1 MFGNI
6 LLESFYHRRIISGLY
21 LTVSAMAILCSIC
34 QDYLTERPQALRAE
48 EDVIMCAL
56 LVVTFFIAFV
66 NGICPCCKKNVS
78 LNNALRVYPTG
89 DEEGDRMVR
98 QDRDLKKV
106 TEENLRLHA
115 QQEELRQ
122 QLQRARSTLEEE
134 VVAHDNLKMEYGQAA
149 SRCETM
155 QNELQDG
162 KDMKLAIE
170 NSYKSALEKSE
181 GEKADALKELTEMKT
196 QYNETLGQVQQ
207 LKKMVDKI
215 QPKNSQIL
223 RENRSLQASLF
234 SKDAGMEKLPGK
246 QGASKPTAGPLL
258 VNRNG
263 RFGIDGLDLVTISSD
278 SEDDES
284 PGRSEDIKTKPLK
297 PSNRFKRR
305 NQ

>member
-1 MFGNI
+1 
-6 LLESFYHRRIISGLY
+6 
-21 LTVSAMAILCSIC
+21 MAILCSIC

-56 LVVTFFIAFV
+56 TCGHLFHRVCVSQWFNIGAAAGRRRQARTFLLTMRSRIS
-66 NGICPCCKKNVS
+66 N
-78 LNNALRVYPTG
+78 G

-162 KDMKLAIE
+162 KDMKLAIGTAT
-170 NSYKSALEKSE
+170 KCTGKIGGRKRML
-181 GEKADALKELTEMKT
+181 LKLTEMKT
-196 QYNETLGQVQQ
+196 QYDETLGQVQQ
-207 LKKMVDKI
+207 LKNMVEKLQLQDARRRQKI
-215 QPKNSQIL
+215 VIYKHPCC
-223 RENRSLQASLF
+223 
-234 SKDAGMEKLPGK
+234 MEKLPGK
-246 QGASKPTAGPLL
+246 QGASKPTAGRLL
-258 VNRNG
+258 VNGNG
-263 RFGIDGLDLVTISSD
+263 FLD
-278 SEDDES
+278 
-284 PGRSEDIKTKPLK
+284 
-297 PSNRFKRR
+297 
-305 NQ
+305 

>member
-1 MFGNI
+1 
-6 LLESFYHRRIISGLY
+6 
-21 LTVSAMAILCSIC
+21 MATLCSIC

-56 LVVTFFIAFV
+56 TCGHLFHRVCVSQWFNRALRWSWWANLIFYFIRD
-66 NGICPCCKKNVS
+66 GICPCCKKNVS

-134 VVAHDNLKMEYGQAA
+134 VVAHDILKMEYGQAA

-181 GEKADALKELTEMKT
+181 GEKTDALQRLTEMET
-196 QYNETLGQVQQ
+196 QHDDTLGQVQQ
-207 LKKMVDKI
+207 LKKMVEKLQLQDARRR
-215 QPKNSQIL
+215 Q
-223 RENRSLQASLF
+223 ENQYLQASLF

-246 QGASKPTAGPLL
+246 QGASKPTAGRLL
-258 VNRNG
+258 MNG
-263 RFGIDGLDLVTISSD
+263 RGLSEIDAEPELVA
-278 SEDDES
+278 
-284 PGRSEDIKTKPLK
+284 
-297 PSNRFKRR
+297 F
-305 NQ
+305 